1 MQQVIR
7 LRRKLRFVGVLV
19 AVALLA
25 AFYRTYFSARQAQ
38 EMNAWVAHTQAVLR
52 IMATVRLERSQLVN
66 TLWAY
71 RSTRDPEFAFLFAS
85 KVQRLAED
93 VRRLEALTQD
103 NPAQQQIL
111 RQIAA
116 EVTEQTAKMETA
128 LDLADAPRLTYEILA
143 ISGTQMSWLL
153 DRLETNERQLLSAR
167 SDRLRQSARATT
179 IEVLLAALMTQLVLG
194 FAAHLVQKHLLMRVE
209 LEDGMR
215 RARELLGLKYQEQG
229 MELHKAIE
237 SLQAENSARREAESE
252 ARKLNEELEQR
263 VEQRT
268 RELEDLNR
276 ELESFSY
283 SVSHDLRAPLRHMN
297 GFATILEEEHGP
309 SLPKDAH
316 HYLRRIRNAS
326 EHMSEL
332 VEGLLQLA
340 RIGRHSAELRRCP
353 VRSIVEEARAELDTG
368 QREVEWVVG
377 ALPEVEADPT
387 LLRQVF
393 ANLLSNAVKFTRGR
407 SPAVIE
413 IGARES
419 QGVAMIYVRDN
430 GAGFD
435 GRYAAKLFGV
445 FQRLHRADEFEGTG
459 IGLATVQRIVQKHG
473 GRIWAEG
480 EPGRG
485 ASFYFTLP
493 LARQAASESRR
504 ATGALA

>member
-1 MQQVIR
+1 MHQVIR

-19 AVALLA
+19 GIALLV
-25 AFYRTYFSARQAQ
+25 AFYRAYVSAHQAE

-52 IMATVRLERSQLVN
+52 RIATVRLKRSQLVN
-66 TLWAY
+66 ALWAY
-71 RSTRDPEFAFLFAS
+71 RSTGDPESAFQFAS
-85 KVQRLAED
+85 KLQLLAED
-93 VRRLEALTQD
+93 VKRLEALTQD
-103 NPAQQQIL
+103 NPAQQEIL
-111 RQIAA
+111 GQIAA
-116 EVTEQTAKMETA
+116 ETTEQTAELEIA
-128 LDLADAPRLTYEILA
+128 LRLADASRLTYEVLA
-143 ISGTQMSWLL
+143 ISGTPMSALL
-153 DRLETNERQLLSAR
+153 DRLEANERELLSAR
-167 SDRLRQSARATT
+167 SESLRRNARATT
-179 IEVLLAALMTQLVLG
+179 IEVLFAALMTQLVLG
-194 FAAHLVQKHLLMRVE
+194 FAAHLVMKHLHMRVE

-229 MELHKAIE
+229 VELHKAIE
-237 SLQAENSARREAESE
+237 NLQAENSARREAESE
-252 ARKLNEELEQR
+252 VRKLNEELEQR

-309 SLPKDAH
+309 RLSKEAQ

-326 EHMSEL
+326 EHMSDL

-340 RIGRHSAELRRCP
+340 RIGRQAPEVRTCS
-353 VRSIVEEARAELDTG
+353 VRSIVDEARAEVDTA
-368 QREVEWVVG
+368 QREVEWKLE
-377 ALPEVEADPT
+377 ALPEVDADPT

-407 SPAVIE
+407 KPAVIE
-413 IGARES
+413 IGAREA

-435 GRYAAKLFGV
+435 AKHAAKLFGV

-493 LARQAASESRR
+493 IARQAASESRQ